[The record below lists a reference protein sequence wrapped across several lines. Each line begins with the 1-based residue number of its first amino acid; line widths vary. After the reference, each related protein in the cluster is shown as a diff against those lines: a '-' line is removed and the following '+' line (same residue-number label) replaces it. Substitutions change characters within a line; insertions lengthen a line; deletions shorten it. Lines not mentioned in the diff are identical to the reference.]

1 MYFTNTRARLPARK
15 TLFLAVA
22 FAVSHPLLFANHAW
36 AESETR
42 THSETIELAPVP
54 VTANPLGARSDEMVV
69 PVSVLSGREL
79 SLGRESTLG
88 ETLKNI
94 PGVSATSF
102 GPNSSRPV
110 IRGLDSERVRI
121 MQNGVGILDA
131 SSLSFDHAVAIDP
144 LIIEQIDVVR
154 GPAALLYGG
163 SAVGGV
169 VNAIDHRIP
178 KEKLDGITG
187 RGEVRFGGAEDQK
200 SGAIVLDAGNGLFA
214 IHADVYERKTND
226 MDIPGHAVSSR
237 KSRADG
243 TPRENRGRLVNSAS
257 RADGGALGASL
268 TFDNG
273 YVGLSYSGHDN
284 KYGVV
289 AEEDVIIDLSTDR
302 WDLATEFKDL
312 GNIIN
317 RVKFRFANTDY
328 KHVEIADG
336 NPETRFSNRGN
347 EGSLEIGH
355 GNIGKLSGAIGFQFQ
370 DSKFAAI
377 GDEAFVPKNETQSRG
392 VYVYEE
398 LPVSLVNTDDLKL
411 SLGGRV
417 DRMDVDSK
425 GGDRFGPAVSRD
437 FTPKSI
443 AAGAL
448 FKINEQWSVTGNL
461 SSNQRAPSY
470 FELYANGPHVATGQ
484 FEVGNTDFDVERSR
498 GIDAQIRWKSGKH
511 AFNVGAYHTR
521 FSNFIGLF
529 NNGLF
534 LDEDGNVTADPDDLA
549 GADFQQVKATF
560 TGLEADGKFR
570 VYEGSGQLDLTLRGD
585 YVRAKNRDNGDDLPR
600 ISPLRL
606 GFGLN
611 YTFNRF
617 GTNLDV
623 LHGFKQT
630 KTAENELPT
639 DSYTSVNATATWLLP
654 ATTRLEAFAKA
665 YNLLDDEIR
674 EHTSFL
680 KDIAPQRGR
689 SLLIGLRGEF

>member
-1 MYFTNTRARLPARK
+1 MSRINISTRLPARK
-15 TLFLAVA
+15 SLFLAVA
-22 FAVSHPLLFANHAW
+22 FAVGQAALFPSIAAA
-36 AESETR
+36 AEEA
-42 THSETIELAPVP
+42 IELSVVP
-54 VTANPLGARSDEMVV
+54 VTANPLGAVSDELVV

-79 SLGRESTLG
+79 SLNRESTLG
-88 ETLKNI
+88 DTLRTL
-94 PGVSATSF
+94 PGVSASSF
-102 GPNSSRPV
+102 GPNASRPV
-110 IRGLDSERVRI
+110 IRGLDGERVRI

-131 SSLSFDHAVAIDP
+131 SSLSFDHAVGIDP

-163 SAVGGV
+163 SAIGGV

-178 KEKLDGITG
+178 KEQLDGITG
-187 RGEVRFGGAEDQK
+187 RGEVRFGGADDQK

-226 MDIPGHAVSSR
+226 MDIPGYAVSSR
-237 KSRADG
+237 KNREDG
-243 TPRENRGRLVNSAS
+243 TPREHRGRLVNSAA

-289 AEEDVIIDLSTDR
+289 VEEDVIIDQSTDR
-302 WDLATEFKDL
+302 WDLATEFRDL
-312 GNIIN
+312 GSMVDRI
-317 RVKFRFANTDY
+317 KFRFANTDY
-328 KHVEIADG
+328 KHVEIAG
-336 NPETRFSNRGN
+336 GSPETRFSNRGN

-355 GNIGKLSGAIGFQFQ
+355 GNIGKLSGAIGLQFQ

-377 GDEAFVPKNETQSRG
+377 GDEAFVPKNQTQSRG
-392 VYVYEE
+392 VYLYEE
-398 LPVSLVNTDDLKL
+398 LPVSLVNADDLKL

-417 DRMDVDSK
+417 DRVEVDSE
-425 GGDRFGPAVSRD
+425 GGGRFGAAVSRD

-448 FKINEQWSVTGNL
+448 FKIDEQWSLAANL

-484 FEVGNTDFDVERSR
+484 FEVGNADFNIERSR
-498 GIDAQIRWKSGKH
+498 GLDAQLRWKSGKH
-511 AFNVGAYHTR
+511 AFNLGAYHTR

-529 NNGLF
+529 NNGLMF
-534 LDEDGNVTADPDDLA
+534 DEEGAVDPAGELA
-549 GADFQQVKATF
+549 GADFRQVKATF
-560 TGLEADGKFR
+560 SGIEADGKFR
-570 VYEGSGQLDLTLRGD
+570 IYEGRGDLDLTVRGD
-585 YVRAKNRDNGDDLPR
+585 YVRARDRDAGEYLPR
-600 ISPLRL
+600 IAPLRL
-606 GFGLN
+606 GWGLN
-611 YTFNRF
+611 YSFKRV
-617 GTNLDV
+617 GASLDV

-630 KTAENELPT
+630 KVAENELPT

-654 ATTRLEAFAKA
+654 TTTRLEAFAKA

-674 EHTSFL
+674 DHTSFL

>member
-1 MYFTNTRARLPARK
+1 MYSITTRTRQPARK
-15 TLFLAVA
+15 ALFLAVA
-22 FAVSHPLLFANHAW
+22 FAVSHPFLFTGETLA
-36 AESETR
+36 AEEA
-42 THSETIELAPVP
+42 IELAPVP
-54 VTANPLGARSDEMVV
+54 VTANPLGAGSDEMVV

-88 ETLKNI
+88 DTLKSL

-131 SSLSFDHAVAIDP
+131 SSLSFDHAIGIDP

-163 SAVGGV
+163 SAIGGV

-178 KEKLDGITG
+178 KEQLDGITG

-226 MDIPGHAVSSR
+226 MDIPGYAVSSR
-237 KSRADG
+237 KHREDG
-243 TPRENRGRLVNSAS
+243 TPREHRGRLVNSAS

-273 YVGLSYSGHDN
+273 YVGLSYAGHDN

-289 AEEDVIIDLSTDR
+289 AEEDVIIDQSTDR

-328 KHVEIADG
+328 KHVEIAG
-336 NPETRFSNRGN
+336 GEPETRFSNRGN

-355 GNIGKLSGAIGFQFQ
+355 GNIGNLSGAIGFQFQ

-377 GDEAFVPKNETQSRG
+377 GEEAFVPKNQTESRG

-398 LPVSLVNTDDLKL
+398 LPVSLANTDDLKL

-417 DRMDVDSK
+417 DRVDVDSD
-425 GGDRFGPAVSRD
+425 GGGRFGAAVSRD

-448 FKINEQWSVTGNL
+448 FKIDEQWSLAANL

-484 FEVGNTDFDVERSR
+484 YEVGNVDFDIERSR
-498 GIDAQIRWKSGKH
+498 GIDTQIRWKSGKH

-529 NNGLF
+529 SNGLMF
-534 LDEDGNVTADPDDLA
+534 DEEGIVDPAGELA
-549 GADFQQVKATF
+549 GADFEQVKATF

-570 VYEGSGQLDLTLRGD
+570 IYEGRGTLDLTMRGD
-585 YVRAKNRDNGDDLPR
+585 YVRARNRDAGEYLPR

-606 GFGLN
+606 GWGLN
-611 YTFNRF
+611 YSFNRF
-617 GTNLDV
+617 GTSLDV

-630 KTAENELPT
+630 KVAENELPT

-654 ATTRLEAFAKA
+654 TTMRLEAFAKA

-674 EHTSFL
+674 DHTPFL
-680 KDIAPQRGR
+680 KDIAPQRSR

>member
-1 MYFTNTRARLPARK
+1 MYFISTRMRLSAGK
-15 TLFLAVA
+15 TLFLAAA
-22 FAVSHPLLFANHAW
+22 FAVSHPLLFASQAW
-36 AESETR
+36 AESDTR
-42 THSETIELAPVP
+42 TNSEAIKLAPVP
-54 VTANPLGARSDEMVV
+54 VTANPLGAVSDELVV

-102 GPNSSRPV
+102 GPNASRPV
-110 IRGLDSERVRI
+110 IRGLDGERVRI

-163 SAVGGV
+163 SAVGGA

-178 KEKLDGITG
+178 KEQLDGITG

-200 SGAIVLDAGNGLFA
+200 SGAIVLDAGNGLLA
-214 IHADVYERKTND
+214 IHADIYERETND
-226 MDIPGHAVSSR
+226 MDIPGYAVSSR
-237 KSRADG
+237 KSRTDG

-268 TFDNG
+268 TFDHG
-273 YVGLSYSGHDN
+273 YVGLSYAAHDN

-289 AEEDVIIDLSTDR
+289 AEEDVIIDQSSER
-302 WDLATEFKDL
+302 WDLATEFTDL
-312 GNIIN
+312 GNIVN
-317 RVKFRFANTDY
+317 RVKFRLANTDY

-336 NPETRFSNRGN
+336 NPETRFSNRGT
-347 EGSLEIGH
+347 EASVEIGH
-355 GNIGKLSGAIGFQFQ
+355 GNIGKLSGAVGLQFQ
-370 DSKFAAI
+370 DSRFAAI
-377 GDEAFVPKNETQSRG
+377 GEEAFVPKNETQSRG
-392 VYVYEE
+392 FYVYEE
-398 LPVSLVNTDDLKL
+398 LPVSLVNSDDLKL

-417 DRMDVDSK
+417 DRVEIDSK
-425 GGDRFGPAVSRD
+425 GGNHFGAADSRD
-437 FTPKSI
+437 FTPKSL

-448 FKINEQWSVTGNL
+448 LKINEQWSVSGNL

-484 FEVGNTDFDVERSR
+484 YEMGNADFDVERSR
-498 GIDAQIRWKSGKH
+498 GVDAQIRWKSGKH
-511 AFNVGAYHTR
+511 SFNVGSYYTR

-529 NNGLF
+529 SNGLF
-534 LDEDGNVTADPDDLA
+534 FDEEGRAGPNGELA

-560 TGLEADGKFR
+560 AGLEADGKLR
-570 VYEGSGQLDLTLRGD
+570 IYEGKGALDLTARGD
-585 YVRAKNRDNGDDLPR
+585 YVRAKNRDSGEDLPR

-606 GFGLN
+606 GLGLN
-611 YTFNRF
+611 YTYNRF
-617 GTNLDV
+617 GSSLDV

-630 KTAENELPT
+630 KVAENELPT
-639 DSYTSVNATATWLLP
+639 DSYTSVNATATYLLP
-654 ATTRLEAFAKA
+654 TTLRLEAFAKA

-674 EHTSFL
+674 DHTSFL

-689 SLLIGLRGEF
+689 SLLVGLRGEF

>member
-1 MYFTNTRARLPARK
+1 MYFTSTRARLPARK

-22 FAVSHPLLFANHAW
+22 FAVSHPLLSANQAW
-36 AESETR
+36 AESETQ
-42 THSETIELAPVP
+42 TNSETIELAPVP
-54 VTANPLGARSDEMVV
+54 VTANPLGARSDELVV

-102 GPNSSRPV
+102 GPNASRPV

-178 KEKLDGITG
+178 KEQLDGITG

-200 SGAIVLDAGNGLFA
+200 SGAIVLDAGNGLLA
-214 IHADVYERKTND
+214 IHADAYERETND
-226 MDIPGHAVSSR
+226 MDIPGYAVSSR
-237 KSRADG
+237 KNRADG
-243 TPRENRGRLVNSAS
+243 TPREHRGRLVNSAS

-268 TFDNG
+268 TLDHG
-273 YVGLSYSGHDN
+273 YVGLSYSAHDN

-289 AEEDVIIDLSTDR
+289 AEEDVIIDQSSDR
-302 WDLATEFKDL
+302 WDLATEFTDL
-312 GNIIN
+312 GNIVN
-317 RVKFRFANTDY
+317 RVKFRLADTDY
-328 KHVEIADG
+328 KHVEIAGG
-336 NPETRFSNRGN
+336 NPETRFSNRGT
-347 EGSLEIGH
+347 EGSVEIGH

-398 LPVSLVNTDDLKL
+398 LPVSLANADDLKL

-417 DRMDVDSK
+417 DRVEIDSK

-448 FKINEQWSVTGNL
+448 FKINEQWSVSGNL

-484 FEVGNTDFDVERSR
+484 YEVGNVDFDVERSR

-511 AFNVGAYHTR
+511 SFNVGTYYTR

-529 NNGLF
+529 NNGLSF
-534 LDEDGNVTADPDDLA
+534 DAEGVVDPNGELA

-570 VYEGSGQLDLTLRGD
+570 VYEGGGALDLTLRGD
-585 YVRAKNRDNGDDLPR
+585 YVRAKDRDNGEDLPR

-606 GFGLN
+606 GFGFN
-611 YTFNRF
+611 YAYNRF
-617 GTNLDV
+617 GSSIDV

-630 KTAENELPT
+630 RTASNELPT
-639 DSYTSVNATATWLLP
+639 DSYTSVNATATYLLP
-654 ATTRLEAFAKA
+654 TTLRLEAFAKA
-665 YNLLDDEIR
+665 YNLLDEEIR
-674 EHTSFL
+674 DHTSFL

-689 SLLIGLRGEF
+689 SLLVGLRGEF

>member
-1 MYFTNTRARLPARK
+1 MSYTNTKTRLPARK

-22 FAVSHPLLFANHAW
+22 FTVSHPFLFAFQAK
-36 AESETR
+36 AENVI
-42 THSETIELAPVP
+42 IELAPVP
-54 VTANPLGARSDEMVV
+54 VTANPLGAGFDEMVV

-88 ETLKNI
+88 ETLQSL

-131 SSLSFDHAVAIDP
+131 SSLSFDHAVGIDP

-178 KEKLDGITG
+178 KEQLDGITG
-187 RGEVRFGGAEDQK
+187 RGEMRFGGAEDQK

-226 MDIPGHAVSSR
+226 MDIPGYAVSSR
-237 KSRADG
+237 KNREDG
-243 TPRENRGRLVNSAS
+243 TPREHRGRLVNSAS

-289 AEEDVIIDLSTDR
+289 AEKDVIIDQSSER

-317 RVKFRFANTDY
+317 RVKFRFADTDY
-328 KHVEIADG
+328 KHVEIAG
-336 NPETRFSNRGN
+336 GSPETRFSNRGN

-377 GDEAFVPKNETQSRG
+377 GDEAFVPKNQTQSRG
-392 VYVYEE
+392 IYVYEE
-398 LPVSLVNTDDLKL
+398 LPVSLVNADDLKL

-417 DRMDVDSK
+417 DRVDVDSE
-425 GGDRFGPAVSRD
+425 GGDRFGAAVSRD

-443 AAGAL
+443 AVGAL
-448 FKINEQWSVTGNL
+448 FKINQQWSVSGNL

-484 FEVGNTDFDVERSR
+484 YEVGNSDFDIERSR

-529 NNGLF
+529 SNGLMF
-534 LDEDGNVTADPDDLA
+534 DEEGIIDPAGELA
-549 GADFQQVKATF
+549 GADFEQVKASF
-560 TGLEADGKFR
+560 SGLEADGKFR
-570 VYEGSGQLDLTLRGD
+570 IHEGRGNLDLTLRGD
-585 YVRAKNRDNGDDLPR
+585 YVRARNRDVGEYLPR

-606 GFGLN
+606 GWGLN
-611 YTFNRF
+611 YSFNRF
-617 GTNLDV
+617 GTSLDV

-630 KTAENELPT
+630 KVAENELPT

-654 ATTRLEAFAKA
+654 STMRLEAFAKA

-674 EHTSFL
+674 DHTSFL

>member
-1 MYFTNTRARLPARK
+1 MYFTSTRACLPARK

-22 FAVSHPLLFANHAW
+22 FAVSHPLLFANQAW
-36 AESETR
+36 AESETQ
-42 THSETIELAPVP
+42 TNNETIELAPVP
-54 VTANPLGARSDEMVV
+54 VTANPLGARSDELVV

-102 GPNSSRPV
+102 GPNASRPV

-178 KEKLDGITG
+178 KEQLDGITG

-200 SGAIVLDAGNGLFA
+200 SGAIVLDAGNGLLA
-214 IHADVYERKTND
+214 IHADVYERETND
-226 MDIPGHAVSSR
+226 MDIPGYAVSSR
-237 KSRADG
+237 KNRADG
-243 TPRENRGRLVNSAS
+243 TPREHRGRLVNSAS

-268 TFDNG
+268 TLDNG
-273 YVGLSYSGHDN
+273 YVGLSYSAHDN

-289 AEEDVIIDLSTDR
+289 AEEGVIIDQSSDR
-302 WDLATEFKDL
+302 WDLATEFTDL
-312 GNIIN
+312 GSIVN
-317 RVKFRFANTDY
+317 RVKFRIADTDY
-328 KHVEIADG
+328 EHVEIADG
-336 NPETRFSNRGN
+336 NPETRFSNRGT
-347 EGSLEIGH
+347 EGSVEIGH

-398 LPVSLVNTDDLKL
+398 LPVSLANTDDLKL

-417 DRMDVDSK
+417 DRVEIDSK

-448 FKINEQWSVTGNL
+448 FKINEQWSVSGNL

-484 FEVGNTDFDVERSR
+484 YEVGNVDFDVERSR

-511 AFNVGAYHTR
+511 SFNVGTYYTR

-529 NNGLF
+529 NNGLSF
-534 LDEDGNVTADPDDLA
+534 DAEGVVDPNGELA

-560 TGLEADGKFR
+560 TGLEADGKFH
-570 VYEGSGQLDLTLRGD
+570 VYEGRGALDLTLRGD
-585 YVRAKNRDNGDDLPR
+585 YVRAKDRDNGEDLPR

-606 GFGLN
+606 GFGFN
-611 YTFNRF
+611 YVHNRF
-617 GTNLDV
+617 GSSIDV

-630 KTAENELPT
+630 RTASNELPT
-639 DSYTSVNATATWLLP
+639 DSYTSVNATATYLLP
-654 ATTRLEAFAKA
+654 TTLRLEAFAKA
-665 YNLLDDEIR
+665 YNLLDEEIR
-674 EHTSFL
+674 DHTSFL

-689 SLLIGLRGEF
+689 SLLVGLRGEF

>member
-1 MYFTNTRARLPARK
+1 MSSINTRARLPARK
-15 TLFLAVA
+15 ALFLAVA
-22 FAVSHPLLFANHAW
+22 FAVSHSFLFALNAK
-36 AESETR
+36 ADSD
-42 THSETIELAPVP
+42 TIELAPVP
-54 VTANPLGARSDEMVV
+54 VTANPLGAGSDEMVV

-88 ETLKNI
+88 DTLKSL

-102 GPNSSRPV
+102 GPNASRPV

-131 SSLSFDHAVAIDP
+131 SSLSFDHAVGIDP

-163 SAVGGV
+163 SAIGGV

-178 KEKLDGITG
+178 KEQLDGITG

-226 MDIPGHAVSSR
+226 MDIPGYAVSSR
-237 KSRADG
+237 KNREDG
-243 TPRENRGRLVNSAS
+243 TPREHRGRLVNSAS

-289 AEEDVIIDLSTDR
+289 AEEDVIINQSTDR

-336 NPETRFSNRGN
+336 SPETRFSNRGN

-355 GNIGKLSGAIGFQFQ
+355 GNIGKLSGAVGFQFQ

-377 GDEAFVPKNETQSRG
+377 GDEAFVPKNQTQSRG

-398 LPVSLVNTDDLKL
+398 LPISLTNADDLKL

-417 DRMDVDSK
+417 DRVEVDSE
-425 GGDRFGPAVSRD
+425 GGGRFGTAVSRD

-443 AAGAL
+443 SAGAL
-448 FKINEQWSVTGNL
+448 LKINEQWAVSGNL

-484 FEVGNTDFDVERSR
+484 YEVGNTDFDIERSR

-529 NNGLF
+529 SNGLMF
-534 LDEDGNVTADPDDLA
+534 DEDGVIDPAGELA
-549 GADFQQVKATF
+549 GADFEQVKATF
-560 TGLEADGKFR
+560 SGLEADGKFR
-570 VYEGSGQLDLTLRGD
+570 IYEGRGTLDLTMRGD
-585 YVRAKNRDNGDDLPR
+585 YVRARNRDAGEYLPR

-606 GFGLN
+606 GWGLN
-611 YTFNRF
+611 YSFNRF
-617 GTNLDV
+617 GTSLDV

-630 KTAENELPT
+630 KVADNELPT

-654 ATTRLEAFAKA
+654 TTMRLEAFAKA

-674 EHTSFL
+674 DHTSFL
-680 KDIAPQRGR
+680 KDIAPQRSR

>member
-1 MYFTNTRARLPARK
+1 MYSITTRTRLPARK
-15 TLFLAVA
+15 ALFLAVA
-22 FAVSHPLLFANHAW
+22 FAVSHPFLFTGETLA
-36 AESETR
+36 AEEA
-42 THSETIELAPVP
+42 IELAPVP
-54 VTANPLGARSDEMVV
+54 VTANPLGAGSDEMVV

-88 ETLKNI
+88 DTLKSL

-131 SSLSFDHAVAIDP
+131 SSLSFDHAIGIDP

-163 SAVGGV
+163 SAIGGV

-178 KEKLDGITG
+178 KEQLDGITG

-226 MDIPGHAVSSR
+226 MDIPGYAVSSR
-237 KSRADG
+237 KHREDG
-243 TPRENRGRLVNSAS
+243 TPREHRGRLVNSAS

-273 YVGLSYSGHDN
+273 YVGLSYAGHDN

-289 AEEDVIIDLSTDR
+289 AEEDVIIDQSTDR

-328 KHVEIADG
+328 KHVEIAG
-336 NPETRFSNRGN
+336 GEPETRFSNRGN

-355 GNIGKLSGAIGFQFQ
+355 GNIGNLSGAIGFQFQ

-377 GDEAFVPKNETQSRG
+377 GEEAFVPKNQTESRG

-398 LPVSLVNTDDLKL
+398 LPVSLANTDDLKL

-417 DRMDVDSK
+417 DRVDVDSD
-425 GGDRFGPAVSRD
+425 GGGRFGAAVSRD

-448 FKINEQWSVTGNL
+448 FKIDEQWSLAANL

-484 FEVGNTDFDVERSR
+484 YEVGNVDFDIERS
-498 GIDAQIRWKSGKH
+498 
-511 AFNVGAYHTR
+511 
-521 FSNFIGLF
+521 
-529 NNGLF
+529 
-534 LDEDGNVTADPDDLA
+534 
-549 GADFQQVKATF
+549 
-560 TGLEADGKFR
+560 
-570 VYEGSGQLDLTLRGD
+570 
-585 YVRAKNRDNGDDLPR
+585 
-600 ISPLRL
+600 
-606 GFGLN
+606 
-611 YTFNRF
+611 
-617 GTNLDV
+617 
-623 LHGFKQT
+623 
-630 KTAENELPT
+630 
-639 DSYTSVNATATWLLP
+639 
-654 ATTRLEAFAKA
+654 
-665 YNLLDDEIR
+665 
-674 EHTSFL
+674 
-680 KDIAPQRGR
+680 
-689 SLLIGLRGEF
+689 